1 MSTDLNIS
9 DNGRATEVN
18 GLRMGEA
25 SRKPASGT
33 CVDDGS
39 RRSTPRSP
47 RQSSFATVLKAA
59 VSAVTRNGYRPL
71 IRINSDGAEVEG
83 VSIDQP
89 NQTTER
95 SDVLSD
101 DQMAEALGLK

>member
-25 SRKPASGT
+25 SRKPVSGT

-47 RQSSFATVLKAA
+47 RPTCSRQFSHEFPGRAA
-59 VSAVTRNGYRPL
+59 VVTRIQDVTGDIKLAPKT
-71 IRINSDGAEVEG
+71 GKAE
-83 VSIDQP
+83 
-89 NQTTER
+89 N
-95 SDVLSD
+95 LSYVNCD
-101 DQMAEALGLK
+101 TATSGRGHED